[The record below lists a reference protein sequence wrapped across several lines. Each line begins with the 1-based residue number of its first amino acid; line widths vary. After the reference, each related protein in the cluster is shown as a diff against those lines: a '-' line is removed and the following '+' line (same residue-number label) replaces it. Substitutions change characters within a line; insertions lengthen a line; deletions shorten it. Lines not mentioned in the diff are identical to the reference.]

1 VILTFNQGRWNEQT
15 SHGSISEM
23 DNLKTNGHDKTI
35 GEDTNDDRNLLEMR
49 ILLIRLVKFALTSMI
64 QN

>member
-1 VILTFNQGRWNEQT
+1 
-15 SHGSISEM
+15 M